1 MDKRYIAIGV
11 IVGAVLLGG
20 HKLYERVGVEYSR
33 FSELMVASFAKV
45 AEGIDE
51 AKAAAKSARETSDSI
66 RETIDELK
74 GRLARLESNGV
85 EQVSKLSID
94 AAAESSKNQ
103 ATIDELVDQLDKETN
118 RREQA
123 ELALEQAQQSL
134 KLIRDSPANKALPI
148 GPKIVMHS
156 GPGCLPCQQ
165 WKRDLM
171 PLWKSKGWAVEILEE
186 TTTDKTW
193 PWFEV
198 FEGGRR
204 YEVVGPLTQESYSRI
219 KR

>member
-1 MDKRYIAIGV
+1 MDKRYIAIG
-11 IVGAVLLGG
+11 IVGIVLLGG
-20 HKLYERVGVEYSR
+20 YKLYERAGVEYSR
-33 FSELMVASFAKV
+33 FSGMVVASFGRV
-45 AEGIDE
+45 GEGIDQ
-51 AKAAAKSARETSDSI
+51 AIATAKSAEKTSDSM
-66 RETIDELK
+66 RETLEDL
-74 GRLARLESNGV
+74 RNRVMRLESNNV
-85 EQVSKLSID
+85 EQVSRLSID
-94 AAAESSKNQ
+94 AAAESSKSQ
-103 ATIDELVDQLDKETN
+103 ATIDELIDQLDKETD

-123 ELALEQAQQSL
+123 ELALEQAHQSL

-165 WKRDLM
+165 WKRDVM

-186 TTTDKTW
+186 TTTDRTW

-204 YEVVGPLTQESYSRI
+204 YEVVGPLTLESYGRV